1 MSQALPVG
9 QWLGWGP
16 AAAGATPRPALGG
29 RSGSDVYS
37 GENSVPLE
45 TLRLNLRTT
54 ETEDPTLLAAIAGGD
69 IQAFQLFYDRYV
81 TRVTSYV
88 RQLSRDREVIEDL
101 VQEVFISVWRKAA
114 SYRPDRGDV
123 AGWLYTMTRNKLVDQ
138 WRRARDKAV
147 ELDAMDSWEMP
158 SIPPP
163 EEDLLLSVRQAL
175 VQVAPDQREAI
186 VMAYFGG
193 LTYEETAVRLDL
205 PVGTLKSRIRAGLR
219 TLRSVLEAG

>member
-9 QWLGWGP
+9 QWFGWGP
-16 AAAGATPRPALGG
+16 AAAGAKPRPALGG

-37 GENSVPLE
+37 GENSTPLE

-54 ETEDPTLLAAIAGGD
+54 ETQDPTLLAAIARGD

-81 TRVTSYV
+81 TRVTAYV

-101 VQEVFISVWRKAA
+101 VQEVFISVWRKAG

-158 SIPPP
+158 SIPAP

-175 VQVAPDQREAI
+175 IQVAPDQREAI
-186 VMAYFGG
+186 EMAYFGG

-219 TLRSVLEAG
+219 TLRSVLETG